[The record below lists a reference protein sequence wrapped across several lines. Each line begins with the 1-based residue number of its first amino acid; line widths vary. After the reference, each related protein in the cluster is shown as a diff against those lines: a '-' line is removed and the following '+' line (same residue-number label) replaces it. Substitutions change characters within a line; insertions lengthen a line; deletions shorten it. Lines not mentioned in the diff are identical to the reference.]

1 MRPARVTASR
11 SRGVLIIDWEDGPRS
26 EVPLRGLRA
35 ACPCA
40 ECRGG
45 HAGMGEPGS
54 PAMLDRPLPDGW
66 SAELQSLEPVGHYAI
81 QPVWS
86 DGHSYGIYSWEYLRQ
101 LCPGDEVP
109 GGGA

>member
-1 MRPARVTASR
+1 MRPTRVAASR
-11 SRGVLIIDWEDGPRS
+11 SRGVLILDWDDGARS
-26 EVPLRGLRA
+26 EIPLRGLRA

-54 PAMLDRPLPDGW
+54 PEMLQRPLPEGW
-66 SAELQSLEPVGHYAI
+66 SGELTQLEGVGNYAL

-101 LCPGDEVP
+101 LSP
-109 GGGA
+109 GGDP